1 MLVKSV
7 FRCFL
12 ISKQLINVCICN
24 ELYCVIKCNLFVNA
38 LFYVC
43 ASEKMAA
50 RLLAMFALSVGLTT
64 ALPFD
69 GAGK

>member
-1 MLVKSV
+1 
-7 FRCFL
+7 
-12 ISKQLINVCICN
+12 
-24 ELYCVIKCNLFVNA
+24 VNA

>member
-12 ISKQLINVCICN
+12 ISKQLINVCIYN
-24 ELYCVIKCNLFVNA
+24 ELYCVIKCN
-38 LFYVC
+38 VC